1 MFSDDFWSEADPQGK
16 QPSQITLVGLFGR
29 ILTSMR
35 AIFAAKHA
43 PDYAQDA
50 LGDQVTLPKEF
61 ANRSDAA
68 ESN

>member
-1 MFSDDFWSEADPQGK
+1 MFSDDFWSEADQRGK
-16 QPSQITLVGLFGR
+16 KRSQVTLVGLFGR
-29 ILTSMR
+29 IFTSMR

-61 ANRSDAA
+61 ANRSDTA
-68 ESN
+68 ESK